1 MPVTTLH
8 LSSQNSTLLG
18 DGSHELS
25 LLPGLEIPH
34 DASPQCYLHTLSFT
48 NTIVNVSHPL
58 YDNAGV
64 ALSINVAGQGN
75 FPADPGGTFVIPQ
88 GSYSLRDM
96 MRALS
101 RQIQASLVHV
111 PKHLIAPTEVTHGTG
126 ATAHTY
132 TWATDADF
140 DNPSLRFPT
149 VHELMEPTKLMP
161 DTTVIPYVLL
171 EADSTLNRV
180 RMWSAYKIEA
190 AGNTM
195 LTNFLGFESSQL
207 GKIPQNVVAANAAR
221 VDRARAVGFHCPSIV
236 SGVYSSSGRLGGSQ
250 LALVPIDVDIG
261 RIQVYTT
268 KVPIRL
274 VARTAGSKLQRILFY
289 LSDEEGGKIEMQGER
304 FDATVV
310 LEW

>member
-1 MPVTTLH
+1 MYMNLTADRGHQLTAA
-8 LSSQNSTLLG
+8 SQ
-18 DGSHELS
+18 
-25 LLPGLEIPH
+25 
-34 DASPQCYLHTLSFT
+34 
-48 NTIVNVSHPL
+48 
-58 YDNAGV
+58 
-64 ALSINVAGQGN
+64 
-75 FPADPGGTFVIPQ
+75 PADPGDDA
-88 GSYSLRDM
+88 R
-96 MRALS
+96 
-101 RQIQASLVHV
+101 ASLGLHS
-111 PKHLIAPTEVTHGTG
+111 
-126 ATAHTY
+126 
-132 TWATDADF
+132 
-140 DNPSLRFPT
+140 SLPASGG
-149 VHELMEPTKLMP
+149 MP
-161 DTTVIPYVLL
+161 R
-171 EADSTLNRV
+171 SRNW
-180 RMWSAYKIEA
+180 WSAGPARLTMSLKPVTCSSPVVHAHRGRGMCCY
-190 AGNTM
+190 TM